1 MVKIFCSKILKGL
14 PFEPLQEASLQ
25 AIILKTIFLVA
36 LTSARRCSELQ
47 ALSRNAPCT
56 RFESTGVR
64 LRTVVSFLPKTA
76 NPAHLGQDI
85 FLPVNNREP
94 ELCVVRLL
102 KRYIK
107 LTNAQMKKHN
117 VKHDRLFVCYGH
129 NNKCKPVKVR
139 TISGWL
145 VKIVKAA
152 YASAKKPLDKV
163 KAHSTRAQAASWA
176 LFKGASIEDIMKAA
190 DWKHSS
196 TFISHYA
203 LDLWKSDGSIGSA
216 ILS

>member
-1 MVKIFCSKILKGL
+1 MKGP
-14 PFEPLQEASLQ
+14 PFEPLHETSLQ
-25 AIILKTIFLVA
+25 AITLKTIFLVA

-107 LTNAQMKKHN
+107 LTMLNMK
-117 VKHDRLFVCYGH
+117 DCLFVMGTII
-129 NNKCKPVKVR
+129 NASLSKFAQFPV
-139 TISGWL
+139 G
-145 VKIVKAA
+145 
-152 YASAKKPLDKV
+152 
-163 KAHSTRAQAASWA
+163 
-176 LFKGASIEDIMKAA
+176 
-190 DWKHSS
+190 
-196 TFISHYA
+196 
-203 LDLWKSDGSIGSA
+203 
-216 ILS
+216 